1 MMLTRETIL
10 SIYEEQGIEGVIAA
24 TLQMQA
30 ALLERIVRLEE
41 RLGLDSHNS
50 SKPPSSDGPEAS
62 GSRSERRKAQRKS
75 GGQPGHR
82 GSTLRRVA
90 EPDEVITHT
99 PAECAACGCSLAG
112 VEPESVEEQ
121 GRQVFDIPPI
131 DMQVTEHRRAQCR
144 CGCGHL
150 TRADYPLDVGAP
162 VQYGPRI
169 LALGLL
175 LNLGH
180 HLPLDRTRQILVDLC
195 GAAPSQ
201 AVLIDAQQR
210 LARAV
215 EPSYEVIIDHLLSAE
230 QLFVDES
237 GVAVEGELFWVH
249 VASTPQATL
258 LAIDQHRGREAIEA
272 IGLLP
277 EYRAGQLMHDFW
289 GSYRDLP
296 AASHGYCSAH
306 LLRELIRMCERSRC
320 GSHRWAFDLAD
331 VLGEAIAARN
341 AALSDGLDAVPTA
354 VRRTLHR
361 RYRYWINRG
370 KEQFPDRQAGR
381 AEFNLLRRLQRHASE
396 ILAFLENIRLEP
408 TNNQAERDIRMVKLH
423 DKISGCFRNP
433 DTARVWALCRSYIAT
448 ARKQGIT
455 FLKAIHTALLGQP
468 LLFPG
473 LGPE

>member
-306 LLRELIRMCERSRC
+306 LLRNTRASVHGADLIVGPSTLPMSSARQLLRAMPRSATDLMPSPLRC
-320 GSHRWAFDLAD
+320 
-331 VLGEAIAARN
+331 
-341 AALSDGLDAVPTA
+341 AALYTVATGTGSIVAKNSSPTDRP
-354 VRRTLHR
+354 VEPSSICCVDFRGMPRRSSPSWRT
-361 RYRYWINRG
+361 
-370 KEQFPDRQAGR
+370 
-381 AEFNLLRRLQRHASE
+381 
-396 ILAFLENIRLEP
+396 
-408 TNNQAERDIRMVKLH
+408 
-423 DKISGCFRNP
+423 
-433 DTARVWALCRSYIAT
+433 
-448 ARKQGIT
+448 
-455 FLKAIHTALLGQP
+455 
-468 LLFPG
+468 
-473 LGPE
+473 